1 MVRVRYRRNEV
12 AHSIVV
18 VGHAGY
24 SKVGED
30 VVCSGVS
37 AIVYSLL
44 GFLHNLSDKENRLTA
59 SVEKGECIVFWRGNG
74 KAVEAGFQ
82 MAVIGLAQLAQ
93 KYPEHV
99 SIEATES

>member
-24 SKVGED
+24 SNAGND
-30 VVCSGVS
+30 IVCSGVS
-37 AIVYSLL
+37 AVVYSLL
-44 GFLHNLSDKENRLTA
+44 GFLHNLPDKENRLTA
-59 SVEKGECIVFWRGNG
+59 SAEKGECIVFWRGNG
-74 KAVEAGFQ
+74 KEAAAGFQ
-82 MAVIGLAQLAQ
+82 MAVIGLAQLAR
-93 KYPEHV
+93 KYPEYV